1 MDAQMETNMQRLAVT
16 VCLLA
21 LTGTPAFAGTLN
33 IESRG
38 VSVVNLHNYDLG
50 NGTTAQQYD
59 LRFVETGTGGDIN
72 GTTFGGECWGQA
84 EITAD
89 SYADT
94 LLCVARQSDT
104 DTYAYRMAYNT
115 DGWDWTVIGGSGKFA
130 GATGTGHV
138 TAGWGDTKFGDRLT
152 YTNKGS
158 ITFK

>member
-1 MDAQMETNMQRLAVT
+1 MKTHLKLACAAALMLAASPALAAGAGVGAGAGVT
-16 VCLLA
+16 GA
-21 LTGTPAFAGTLN
+21 
-33 IESRG
+33 
-38 VSVVNLHNYDLG
+38 
-50 NGTTAQQYD
+50 TT
-59 LRFVETGTGGDIN
+59 TGDIN